1 MKQSGRGIFG
11 KVKKKKMLPVYLFI
25 YFLLIENFNILYTS
39 KKIMIYADNNRL
51 YFTYSSFI
59 LLKLQLTQFFI

>member
-1 MKQSGRGIFG
+1 
-11 KVKKKKMLPVYLFI
+11 MLPVYLFI